1 MNIIRVD
8 RKQKGMILMEFK
20 KDYSYLY
27 LTKNE
32 YTEPF
37 INEVVKSIRFYG
49 TDKFEEEYTEIKEW
63 LEENFIM
70 YQYKNNGIE
79 CIDIIIFIL
88 GKTGVKFFC
97 LGNVVKYIFR
107 YPKKNGIEDLKK
119 ARWYLN
125 KLIELEEEAD

>member
-1 MNIIRVD
+1 
-8 RKQKGMILMEFK
+8 MEFK

-49 TDKFEEEYTEIKEW
+49 TDKFEEEYSEIKEW

-79 CIDIIIFIL
+79 YGEHELFYWSDSYHGNGPCPRNGRRCADDVVIIHRIPSNNLF
-88 GKTGVKFFC
+88 
-97 LGNVVKYIFR
+97 
-107 YPKKNGIEDLKK
+107 
-119 ARWYLN
+119 
-125 KLIELEEEAD
+125 

>member
-1 MNIIRVD
+1 MTRQIHIIKVD

-49 TDKFEEEYTEIKEW
+49 TDKFEEEYTGIKEW

-70 YQYKNNGIE
+70 YQYKDNGIE
-79 CIDIIIFIL
+79 YGDH
-88 GKTGVKFFC
+88 
-97 LGNVVKYIFR
+97 
-107 YPKKNGIEDLKK
+107 
-119 ARWYLN
+119 
-125 KLIELEEEAD
+125 ELFYW

>member
-1 MNIIRVD
+1 M
-8 RKQKGMILMEFK
+8 
-20 KDYSYLY
+20 KD
-27 LTKNE
+27 NVNH
-32 YTEPF
+32 P
-37 INEVVKSIRFYG
+37 
-49 TDKFEEEYTEIKEW
+49 DH
-63 LEENFIM
+63 
-70 YQYKNNGIE
+70 YKNNGIE

-88 GKTGVKFFC
+88 GKAGAKFFC

>member
-37 INEVVKSIRFYG
+37 INEVVKSICFYG
-49 TDKFEEEYTEIKEW
+49 TDKFNEEYTEIKEW

-70 YQYKNNGIE
+70 YQYKDNGIE
-79 CIDIIIFIL
+79 YGDHELFYWSNSYNGNKNYFTL
-88 GKTGVKFFC
+88 DLNHGK
-97 LGNVVKYIFR
+97 LS
-107 YPKKNGIEDLKK
+107 IERANAIVNAPVESK
-119 ARWYLN
+119 
-125 KLIELEEEAD
+125 

>member
-1 MNIIRVD
+1 MSDNVNHP
-8 RKQKGMILMEFK
+8 EH
-20 KDYSYLY
+20 
-27 LTKNE
+27 
-32 YTEPF
+32 
-37 INEVVKSIRFYG
+37 
-49 TDKFEEEYTEIKEW
+49 
-63 LEENFIM
+63 
-70 YQYKNNGIE
+70 YKNNGIE